1 MRPGRSPCSHRSIS
15 TAPLAGPQMWQI
27 SGSRVIR
34 QMTRSRLVL
43 NRFAVDCEGDTPFGR
58 AIANTQPFACAE
70 TEFPR
75 DSRSIESP

>member
-34 QMTRSRLVL
+34 QMTRSGLHGINVVARGEHASSS
-43 NRFAVDCEGDTPFGR
+43 RKR
-58 AIANTQPFACAE
+58 
-70 TEFPR
+70 EFVGP
-75 DSRSIESP
+75 IESIIRTLRYVRL